1 MALALSENSQP
12 CPALP
17 AMPACQTRAAIQ
29 FSRHYVYPLH
39 ASDRPDRQYR
49 GPRYDSQIPPDCRP
63 FDRHR
68 AWVCVIDAI
77 GLFCPDIDRFK
88 KGKPSLSLAEFFAGE
103 TIAYGIFEDRF
114 GQLKR
119 QFRVH
124 IDGRTEQ
131 GKLILDEQFLY
142 DDGEQAQRI
151 WTITSTQTKDGF
163 IRYEGSADD
172 VTGTATGK
180 AAGNVLSW
188 SYDIELAIGDNDIEV
203 RFDDFIYQM
212 SDNLA
217 INRAHVTKWGV
228 ELGTVTLVFFCVAS
242 WPSQNWQ
249 AIIFSL
255 KDGNLATLT
264 LSR

>member
-1 MALALSENSQP
+1 M
-12 CPALP
+12 
-17 AMPACQTRAAIQ
+17 
-29 FSRHYVYPLH
+29 
-39 ASDRPDRQYR
+39 
-49 GPRYDSQIPPDCRP
+49 
-63 FDRHR
+63 
-68 AWVCVIDAI
+68 
-77 GLFCPDIDRFK
+77 K
-88 KGKPSLSLAEFFAGE
+88 

-212 SDNLA
+212 SNNLA

-228 ELGTVTLVFFCVAS
+228 ELGTVTLVF
-242 WPSQNWQ
+242 
-249 AIIFSL
+249 L
-255 KDGNLATLT
+255 RGKLAQSELADNNFQ
-264 LSR
+264 LERW

>member
-1 MALALSENSQP
+1 MTGTNRLSIWQ
-12 CPALP
+12 
-17 AMPACQTRAAIQ
+17 
-29 FSRHYVYPLH
+29 
-39 ASDRPDRQYR
+39 
-49 GPRYDSQIPPDCRP
+49 
-63 FDRHR
+63 
-68 AWVCVIDAI
+68 AI
-77 GLFCPDIDRFK
+77 GFMAGCVLIMLSGCSAPDIDRFK
-88 KGKPSLSLAEFFAGE
+88 EGEPRLSLAEFFEGE

-131 GKLILDEQFLY
+131 GRLILDENFLY

-151 WTITSTQTKDGF
+151 WTITASQTDDGVT
-163 IRYEGSADD
+163 IYQGRADD
-172 VTGTATGK
+172 VNGIATGR

-212 SDNLA
+212 SDELA

-228 ELGTVTLVFFCVAS
+228 ELGTVTLVF
-242 WPSQNWQ
+242 
-249 AIIFSL
+249 L
-255 KDGNLATLT
+255 RGKLAQSELADNNFQ
-264 LSR
+264 LERW

>member
-1 MALALSENSQP
+1 MTVRYRQIAALLIGTVLGSVLLMLSGCS
-12 CPALP
+12 A
-17 AMPACQTRAAIQ
+17 
-29 FSRHYVYPLH
+29 
-39 ASDRPDRQYR
+39 
-49 GPRYDSQIPPDCRP
+49 
-63 FDRHR
+63 
-68 AWVCVIDAI
+68 
-77 GLFCPDIDRFK
+77 PDIDRFK
-88 KGKPSLSLAEFFAGE
+88 KGKPSLSLTEFFAGE

-131 GKLILDEQFLY
+131 GKLILDEQVLY

-212 SDNLA
+212 SNNLA

-228 ELGTVTLVFFCVAS
+228 ELGTVTLVF
-242 WPSQNWQ
+242 
-249 AIIFSL
+249 L
-255 KDGNLATLT
+255 RGKLAQSELADNNFQ
-264 LSR
+264 LERW

>member
-1 MALALSENSQP
+1 MTVRYRQIAALLIGAVLGSVLLMLSGCS
-12 CPALP
+12 
-17 AMPACQTRAAIQ
+17 
-29 FSRHYVYPLH
+29 V
-39 ASDRPDRQYR
+39 
-49 GPRYDSQIPPDCRP
+49 
-63 FDRHR
+63 
-68 AWVCVIDAI
+68 
-77 GLFCPDIDRFK
+77 PDIDRFK
-88 KGKPSLSLAEFFAGE
+88 EGEPSLSLAEFFAGE

-124 IDGRTEQ
+124 IYGHTEQ

-212 SDNLA
+212 SNNLA

-228 ELGTVTLVFFCVAS
+228 ELGTVTLVF
-242 WPSQNWQ
+242 
-249 AIIFSL
+249 L
-255 KDGNLATLT
+255 RGKLAQSELADNNFQ
-264 LSR
+264 LERW

>member
-1 MALALSENSQP
+1 MTVRYRQIATLFIGTVLGAVLLALAGCS
-12 CPALP
+12 A
-17 AMPACQTRAAIQ
+17 
-29 FSRHYVYPLH
+29 
-39 ASDRPDRQYR
+39 
-49 GPRYDSQIPPDCRP
+49 
-63 FDRHR
+63 
-68 AWVCVIDAI
+68 
-77 GLFCPDIDRFK
+77 PDIDRFK
-88 KGKPSLSLAEFFAGE
+88 QGSPRLSLAEFFEGE

-131 GKLILDEQFLY
+131 GRLILDEQFLY

-151 WTITSTQTKDGF
+151 WTITASQTDDG
-163 IRYEGSADD
+163 ITVYNGRADD
-172 VTGTATGK
+172 VTGTATGR

-228 ELGTVTLVFFCVAS
+228 ELGTVTLVFLRGRLAQS
-242 WPSQNWQ
+242 EL
-249 AIIFSL
+249 A
-255 KDGNLATLT
+255 GNNFQLE
-264 LSR
+264 RW

>member
-1 MALALSENSQP
+1 MTVRYRQIAALLIGTVLGSVLLMLSGCS
-12 CPALP
+12 
-17 AMPACQTRAAIQ
+17 
-29 FSRHYVYPLH
+29 V
-39 ASDRPDRQYR
+39 
-49 GPRYDSQIPPDCRP
+49 
-63 FDRHR
+63 
-68 AWVCVIDAI
+68 
-77 GLFCPDIDRFK
+77 PDIDRFK
-88 KGKPSLSLAEFFAGE
+88 EGKPSLSLAEFFAGE

-212 SDNLA
+212 SNNLA

-228 ELGTVTLVFFCVAS
+228 ELGTVTLVF
-242 WPSQNWQ
+242 
-249 AIIFSL
+249 L
-255 KDGNLATLT
+255 RGKLAQSELADNNFQ
-264 LSR
+264 LERW